1 MFNYLQA
8 KYDLSNEGLKSLKK
22 GILFSVLSNL
32 SIMIPVFLLTEVLS
46 QMLDIVTMKSN
57 NININVIGYTIIGV
71 FVLFIMFVF
80 SYYQYTTTYVNTYEE
95 GSKRRIQIAEHLRKL
110 PVSFFAKKDLSDL
123 TSTIMSDC
131 AGFEHT
137 FAHAIPQ
144 FYGSITSTLIV
155 TIALCVLN
163 FKMAIAVFWVSPF
176 AFFIIFVSR
185 KLQSKFGK
193 KFMAKKLE
201 VSDTIQET
209 LELVQ
214 EIQAY
219 NIQKDYLGLIDYRL
233 EEAEKSQKK
242 SELITATLLTTAQM
256 LLRLGLAT
264 VIVIGNSMIIKRE
277 TDLFTY
283 ILFLIVASMIYD
295 PLSHTM
301 NNLAQIFN
309 TDIIVERL
317 KKVYK
322 EPFLEGDKN
331 IKFDNY
337 NIEFKNVDFSYDNN
351 KKIINKLSFKAIQGK
366 KTALVGFSGSGKSTV
381 LKLAAR
387 FYDINKG
394 KITVGGKD
402 VSNIDETELLN
413 YYSIV
418 FQNVL
423 LFDNTIMENI
433 RLGKKAATDEEVIEA
448 AKLANCHE
456 FIIALKEGYNTR
468 IGENGRLL
476 SGGEKQRLSIA
487 RAILKDAPIV
497 LLDEITSSLD
507 VENEV
512 LIQDA
517 ISRVVKEK
525 TVIIVAHKMNTIQN
539 CDNIV
544 VMKDGAKVEEGIHAD
559 LIDKKDVYYKL
570 WSIQNESSNWAL

>member
-1 MFNYLQA
+1 MFNYLQT

-32 SIMIPVFLLTEVLS
+32 SIMIPVFLLTEILS
-46 QMLDIVTMKSN
+46 KMLDNVTMKSN
-57 NININVIGYTIIGV
+57 SLNINVIGYTIIGV

-80 SYYQYTTTYVNTYEE
+80 SYYQYTITYINTYEE
-95 GSKRRIQIAEHLRKL
+95 SSKRRIQIAEHLRKL
-110 PVSFFAKKDLSDL
+110 PLSFFAKKDLSDL
-123 TSTIMSDC
+123 TNTIMSDC
-131 AGFEHT
+131 AGFEHA
-137 FAHAIPQ
+137 FSHAIPQ
-144 FYGSITSTLIV
+144 FYGSIISTLIV

-163 FKMAIAVFWVSPF
+163 FKMAIAVFWVAPF

-185 KLQSKFGK
+185 KLQAKFGK
-193 KFMAKKLE
+193 KFMAKKLQ

-219 NIQKDYLGLIDYRL
+219 NIQKDYKKLIDNRL
-233 EEAEKSQKK
+233 EEAEASQKK
-242 SELITATLLTTAQM
+242 SELITATLLTAAQM
-256 LLRLGLAT
+256 FLRLGLAT
-264 VIVIGNSMIIKRE
+264 VIVVGNKMIIKQE

-295 PLSHTM
+295 PLSQTM

-322 EPFLEGDKN
+322 EPFLEGSKN
-331 IKFDNY
+331 AEFDNY
-337 NIEFKNVDFSYDNN
+337 DIEFNNVDFSYNNN
-351 KKIINKLSFKAIQGK
+351 KNIINNLNFKAIQGK

-423 LFDNTIMENI
+423 LFDNTILENI
-433 RLGKKAATDEEVIEA
+433 RLGRKDATDEEVIKA
-448 AKLANCHE
+448 CKLTNCHE
-456 FIIALKEGYNTR
+456 FIMGLKDGYNTK

-487 RAILKDAPIV
+487 RAMLKDAPII

-507 VENEV
+507 VENEI
-512 LIQDA
+512 LIQEA
-517 ISRVVKEK
+517 ISRVIKNK
-525 TVIIVAHKMNTIQN
+525 TVIIVAHKMKTIQN
-539 CDNIV
+539 CDNII
-544 VMKDGAKVEEGIHAD
+544 VMKDGSKVEEGVHKD
-559 LIDKKDVYYKL
+559 LMDKKGVYYKL
-570 WSIQNESSNWAL
+570 WKLQNESSNWAL